1 MTRAEKLYWRTQAG
15 CTAWACADSGLPA
28 HYRRILGA
36 MQAPTGIEALA
47 KAVGVHGADLLAWL
61 EQLDTLGFV
70 QTGPNA
76 YRLRVA

>member
-15 CTAWACADSGLPA
+15 FTAWTCADSGLPA

-36 MQAPTGIEALA
+36 MQAPTGIEPLA

-61 EQLDTLGFV
+61 EQLETLGFV

-76 YRLRVA
+76 YRLRAA